1 MSTPTLNLSI
11 TQPVSPTIDI
21 FYKSYKKDFWLL
33 HYSLLSITKNVTGYN
48 NIILLIPEADK
59 HDFDTRV
66 LPDRTLIHYIHEDGN
81 GYLFQQWC
89 KINAASYSEADY
101 ILFADSDCFFDH
113 KINLQDFI
121 PLPEILY
128 TSYDQLPDA
137 IIWKKPTE
145 QLIGEEINWEF
156 MRRNCLIFHRS
167 TLVNLNKWNPK
178 LKDII
183 MNSHRFSEFNLM
195 GAYAWKFE
203 REKYNFVNTD
213 NWQYVEPKAI
223 QVWSHASKEPGA
235 DDLHLREYIRILET
249 LIKAFAI

>member
-1 MSTPTLNLSI
+1 MTPTLNISL
-11 TQPVSPTIDI
+11 TQPHTVDI

-48 NIILLIPEADK
+48 NIILLIPESEK
-59 HDFDTRV
+59 HDFDTRE
-66 LPDRTLIHYIHEDGN
+66 LPERTLIHYVNEEGN

-89 KINAASYSEADY
+89 KLNAAAYSNADF
-101 ILFADSDCFFDH
+101 ILFADSDCIFDH

-121 PLPEILY
+121 PVPEILY

-137 IIWKKPTE
+137 IIWQKPTE
-145 QLIGEEINWEF
+145 QLIGDPQPYEW
-156 MRRNCLIFHRS
+156 MRRNCLIYHRS
-167 TLVNLNKWNPK
+167 TLVNLNAWKPG
-178 LKDII
+178 LKKIV
-183 MNSHRFSEFNLM
+183 MESKRFSEFNLI

-203 REKYNFVNTD
+203 RDKYNFVNTD
-213 NWQYVEPKAI
+213 NWQYVPPKAI

-235 DDLHLREYIRILET
+235 DELHLREYIRILET